1 MARMAH
7 STHITAYSVL
17 TIYLILI
24 ESVQCGLVICRNHPA
39 ALTEVITYDD
49 DYETPEMHYTSIT
62 LLGYC
67 TPIYAGQR
75 RILRCIVYN
84 AIGLYYRT

>member
-7 STHITAYSVL
+7 STHITVHSVL
-17 TIYLILI
+17 TIYLLLI
-24 ESVQCGLVICRNHPA
+24 ESVQYGLVICRNHPA

-49 DYETPEMHYTSIT
+49 DYETPEMHYTTIT
-62 LLGYC
+62 LLCYC
-67 TPIYAGQR
+67 TPIYAGRR

-84 AIGLYYRT
+84 AICLYNRT